1 MRIRQALTLV
11 VFGTLAALSPASA
24 QATAQPSVRVPIR
37 YLSFVATDP
46 FGIAFDIGSL
56 EVETAVA
63 PGITVG
69 GTASYSSVSD
79 QRFTSFDL
87 VGRYY
92 PGEIV
97 LKGFSLGLSGGYLRY
112 SNFVC
117 CSVNGSS
124 DRESLSAPTVG
135 LALDYNWMLGGEHRF
150 IVGTGIGAKRVL
162 TSQSERDRVGIDR
175 AYGTARF
182 VVGIAF

>member
-1 MRIRQALTLV
+1 MRIRNALV
-11 VFGTLAALSPASA
+11 LASISTAAAFSAVGAQTATQQPA
-24 QATAQPSVRVPIR
+24 RVPIR
-37 YLSFVATDP
+37 YLSYVAADP
-46 FGIAFDIGSL
+46 VGIAFDIASL
-56 EVETAVA
+56 ELETAIA

-69 GTASYSSVSD
+69 GTASYSSLSD

-97 LKGFSLGLSGGYLRY
+97 LKGFSLGLSGGYLKY
-112 SNFVC
+112 SNLVG
-117 CSVNGSS
+117 NNQGSAT
-124 DRESLSAPTVG
+124 RETLTAPTIG
-135 LALDYNWMLGGEHRF
+135 LALDYNWMLGSEHRF

-162 TSQSERDRVGIDR
+162 ASQASRDRVQMDR

>member
-1 MRIRQALTLV
+1 V
-11 VFGTLAALSPASA
+11 
-24 QATAQPSVRVPIR
+24 
-37 YLSFVATDP
+37 
-46 FGIAFDIGSL
+46 
-56 EVETAVA
+56 
-63 PGITVG
+63 
-69 GTASYSSVSD
+69 
-79 QRFTSFDL
+79 

-97 LKGFSLGLSGGYLRY
+97 LKGFSLGLSGGYLKY

-124 DRESLSAPTVG
+124 DRASLSAPTVG
-135 LALDYNWMLGGEHRF
+135 LALDYNWMLGGAQRF